1 MIYSLIWLHSIESVA
16 LDGSITP
23 EDVPVFFFGVGEFH
37 FVGFGH
43 SSNYRVVAVVDV
55 YVQASLLVFRLF
67 LLFLCFHLFCW
78 LLWHLASTFFLLNLS
93 ILLFHLLFFLLL
105 VWIVLF
111 IFWWVIVCVRQ
122 ALAAGTATC
131 ILVFRSKAVFLLIL
145 NFVFL
150 ILCFHAFGLFFHFLV
165 IS

>member
-1 MIYSLIWLHSIESVA
+1 MSVLGYIFVCPVACMASIFTCLSFSVWWVPSVKVFPYSLIWLHSIESVA

-111 IFWWVIVCVRQ
+111 IF
-122 ALAAGTATC
+122 
-131 ILVFRSKAVFLLIL
+131 
-145 NFVFL
+145 
-150 ILCFHAFGLFFHFLV
+150 
-165 IS
+165 